1 MVLSH
6 IGYVE
11 KLHVLLAYISLVPH
25 WLCREVTCSLAYI
38 NRPIGTLYCVIQY
51 TTFLS
56 TIGSQGYSINTYFY
70 WFIINPMIS
79 TSLGKSDSIHVNLNK
94 TKE

>member
-38 NRPIGTLYCVIQY
+38 NRPIVY
-51 TTFLS
+51 
-56 TIGSQGYSINTYFY
+56 
-70 WFIINPMIS
+70 II
-79 TSLGKSDSIHVNLNK
+79 LCDSIYNISFY
-94 TKE
+94 KETNAFFMDRLCGCLSFLFFGKVGQNPG

>member
-38 NRPIGTLYCVIQY
+38 NRPIVY
-51 TTFLS
+51 
-56 TIGSQGYSINTYFY
+56 
-70 WFIINPMIS
+70 II
-79 TSLGKSDSIHVNLNK
+79 LCDSIYNISFYTQNK
-94 TKE
+94 QK